1 MKWWVEHGFMK
12 SLIPLK
18 EIVDTSFIEAA
29 IQAVKE

>member
-1 MKWWVEHGFMK
+1 MKWWAEHGFVK
-12 SLIPLK
+12 SVILLK